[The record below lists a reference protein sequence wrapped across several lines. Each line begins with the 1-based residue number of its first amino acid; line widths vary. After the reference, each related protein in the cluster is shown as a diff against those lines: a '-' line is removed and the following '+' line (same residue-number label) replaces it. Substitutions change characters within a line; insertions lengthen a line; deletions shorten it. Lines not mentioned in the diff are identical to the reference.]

1 MKKLFTLFV
10 ILLSIAATSRTYATI
25 FGTPGTCV
33 GSTTTLTDS
42 AGATG
47 TWTSSTPSVATVGF
61 TSGIVSGVAVGTS
74 VISFTGPAG
83 LATMLFT
90 VGAAPGPIMG
100 SVPFCVGSSITLTNS
115 VSGGTWALFS
125 SGLSYY
131 ASVGATTGV
140 VTGVHGGY
148 PNIVYRTAPGCSVSV
163 TVTVNETSADSIGG
177 ASTVCVGST
186 TTITSYLMPGTWSS
200 SNPMVAS
207 ISVTGVVTGVS
218 AGTAIITRTTTG
230 ICGPA
235 YATMLMTVTT
245 TTYAGTITG
254 ASSLPVGA
262 STLLSASVAGGTWS
276 SASPSVA
283 TISAGGTVTGVTPG
297 TAVISYAVSGCTGL
311 AYATTTV
318 TVTTTDCITGRVYF
332 MTPYAGPVKVWL
344 IKYNPSTLM
353 LTATDSLV
361 VTSLGTA
368 GAFYSFCGMGTDSF
382 RIKARD
388 TSTTGFGHIPA
399 YHNWTAFWNSANVVY
414 HTSGVLDSG
423 KNINMLYGAATSGPG
438 FIAGNVTMG
447 ANKGTADAVPAVN
460 MQMYCINNAT
470 GEIMQKTL
478 TDAAGHY
485 SFSNLPVGQSYKIY
499 PELINYA
506 TTPYPP
512 IALTSSASSMTA
524 AHFEQHTLS
533 HTITPIVSAVNDNT
547 LTAEFVTVYPNP
559 ATGILNVHWSI
570 NKAVTGNISITDM
583 AGRSLVTVDVD
594 MNAGTGTKALSLAGI
609 APGIYAVRIAADGF
623 TKNIMIQIQ

>member
-1 MKKLFTLFV
+1 MKKILTLCV
-10 ILLSIAATSRTYATI
+10 AILGIFLTTRSSATI
-25 FGTPGTCV
+25 FGTAGVCV

-47 TWTSSTPSVATVGF
+47 TWSSSTPSVATVGL
-61 TSGIVSGVAVGTS
+61 TSGIVSGVAPGTTT
-74 VISFTGPAG
+74 ITFTGPAG
-83 LATMLFT
+83 VATMLFT
-90 VGAAPGPIMG
+90 VGAVPAPIGG
-100 SVPFCVGSSITLTNS
+100 SVPFCVGASITLTNS

-148 PNIVYRTAPGCSVSV
+148 PNIIYRTAPGCSVGV
-163 TVTVNETSADSIGG
+163 TVTINETPADSIGG

-186 TTITSYLMPGTWSS
+186 TTITSYFMPGTWSS
-200 SNPMVAS
+200 SNSLVAS
-207 ISVTGVVTGVS
+207 ISATGVVTGVS

-230 ICGPA
+230 SCGPA
-235 YATMLMTVTT
+235 YATLLMTVTT
-245 TTYAGTITG
+245 TTFPGVITG

-262 STLLSASVAGGTWS
+262 STLLSSSVSGGTWS
-276 SASPSVA
+276 SSTPSVA
-283 TISAGGTVTGVTPG
+283 TISTMGSVTGVSPG
-297 TAVISYAVSGCTGL
+297 TAVISYAVTGCTGL

-332 MTPYAGPVKVWL
+332 MTPYTGPVKVWL
-344 IKYNPSTLM
+344 IKYNPTTLM
-353 LTATDSLV
+353 LTAVDSLS
-361 VTSLGTA
+361 VTAMGTA

-388 TSTTGFGHIPA
+388 TSTTGFGHVPT

-414 HTSGVLDSG
+414 HTSGILDSG

-460 MQMYCINNAT
+460 MLMYCINNTT
-470 GEIMQKTL
+470 GAIMQKTY
-478 TDAAGHY
+478 TNASGNY

-499 PELINYA
+499 PEMINYA

-524 AHFEQHTLS
+524 ANFEQHTLS
-533 HTITPIVSAVNDNT
+533 HTITPIVSAVNDKT
-547 LTAEFVTVYPNP
+547 LTAEYVSVYPNP
-559 ATGILNVHWSI
+559 ASGVLNVQWSI
-570 NKAVTGNISITDM
+570 NKAATGNINLTDM
-583 AGRSLVTVDVD
+583 AGRSLMAVDVD
-594 MNAGTGTKALSLAGI
+594 MNAATGTKALSLAGI
-609 APGIYAVRIAADGF
+609 APGIYAVRISADGF
-623 TKNIMIQIQ
+623 TKNVMIQVQ